1 MYVVAIDPGNIQS
14 AIAVFDSKK
23 QSLIKTMD
31 LPKGADTFDN
41 VVLLT
46 LLQNLCKT
54 NPPTGVV
61 VCEKI
66 ASYGMPVGETIFETV
81 FWSGRFAQAIAGK
94 VRFERIERKEV
105 KLHLCGTPRAKDGNV
120 RQTLIDRF
128 GPQGTK
134 KKPGVLYGIK
144 KDQWAALAV
153 AVTWA
158 DKYANNSND

>member
-1 MYVVAIDPGNIQS
+1 MRILAIDPGNVQS
-14 AIAVFDSKK
+14 AIVEYCSTSKEIFDHA
-23 QSLIKTMD
+23 IYN
-31 LPKGADTFDN
+31 N

-46 LLQNLCKT
+46 FLSTLCT
-54 NPPTGVV
+54 VTSRVETVV
-61 VCEKI
+61 IEKI

-81 FWSGRFAQAIAGK
+81 FWSGRFAQAVMGSVK
-94 VRFERIERKEV
+94 LERIERKEV